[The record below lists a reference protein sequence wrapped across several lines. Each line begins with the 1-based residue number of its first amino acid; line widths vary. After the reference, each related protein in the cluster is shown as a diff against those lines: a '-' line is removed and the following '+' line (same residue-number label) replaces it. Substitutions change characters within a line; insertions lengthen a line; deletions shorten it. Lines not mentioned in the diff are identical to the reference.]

1 MGRRFDTKRAAREK
15 GNGEEDYERLKREV
29 KEEFQGDELMFELH
43 LFRALKCLAAG
54 SK

>member
-15 GNGEEDYERLKREV
+15 GNGEEE
-29 KEEFQGDELMFELH
+29 
-43 LFRALKCLAAG
+43 AAG